1 MKLSDIERIDLLAH
15 LLEEGTILIRD
26 LIEEVS
32 QYREIDGREHDYLD
46 SVEEIL
52 GGQSDG

>member
-1 MKLSDIERIDLLAH
+1 MRLSDPERIDLLAH

-52 GGQSDG
+52 GGHTDG